1 MVRPHSGSYRS
12 SRWSSLVAGLLGLFP
27 ILALP
32 EVTQLDPGN
41 ASLRGLPGIAVVA
54 ENVSH
59 EVRPYGLKETWFEE
73 RIATALERAGVRRLP
88 GLDRDRQPLLVARLQ
103 TVPIPGRLIFAW
115 HLSLIAYQRV
125 ATLGAAP
132 DTLPAQT
139 WAASASI
146 GVASAPRLQAT
157 VRDALDAQVAE
168 FVRAWKG
175 SGAAP

>member
-1 MVRPHSGSYRS
+1 V
-12 SRWSSLVAGLLGLFP
+12 VVGLLGLFP

-32 EVTQLDPGN
+32 EVTQLDAGN
-41 ASLRGLPGIAVVA
+41 ASLRGLTGIAVVA

-59 EVRPYGLKETWFEE
+59 EVRSFGLKETWFEE
-73 RIATALERAGVRRLP
+73 RIATSLQRAGLRRLP
-88 GLDRDRQPLLVARLQ
+88 VLEGDRQPLLVVRLQ

-115 HLSLIAYQRV
+115 HLSLIVYQRV

-146 GVASAPRLQAT
+146 GVASAPRLQAS
-157 VRDALDAQVAE
+157 VREALDEQVTE

-175 SGAAP
+175 SGEAP